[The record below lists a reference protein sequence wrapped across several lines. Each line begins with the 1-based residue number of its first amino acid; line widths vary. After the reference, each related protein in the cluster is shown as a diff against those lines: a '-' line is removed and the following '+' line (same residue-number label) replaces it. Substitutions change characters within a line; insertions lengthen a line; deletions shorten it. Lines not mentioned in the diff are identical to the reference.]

1 MGKIVPV
8 AVCFGLML
16 VFYLMYEGDKF
27 SKRYSRPFA
36 IACKGAATLCACLL
50 AAVGAA
56 RTGLGSDWAL
66 AAGLLLCTVADVV
79 LDLRFVAGMGVF
91 SLGHAAYCAA
101 YILKNPPGT
110 LNFLLMVALMVSV
123 VLGALKFSRRLGHRA
138 APFTL
143 YALVLCV
150 MLSLAATQ
158 KPVLAFGALFF
169 VISDA
174 TLARNLLLG
183 ATRRQD
189 YASLGCYYLGQ
200 FLIAASVWAFA

>member
-1 MGKIVPV
+1 MPHIPVIVCL
-8 AVCFGLML
+8 ALMTI
-16 VFYLMYEGDKF
+16 FYLLHEGNKF
-27 SKRYSRPFA
+27 SRHYTRRTAMAF
-36 IACKGAATLCACLL
+36 KGSATLCAFLL
-50 AAVGAA
+50 AVLGAA
-56 RTGLGSDWAL
+56 GTGAAADWVL
-66 AAGLLLCTVADVV
+66 AAGLFLCAAADIV
-79 LDLRFVAGMGVF
+79 LDIRFVAGMGVF

-101 YILKNPPGT
+101 YILKNPPVT
-110 LNFLLMVALMVSV
+110 LNFLLMAVLMILTA
-123 VLGALKFSRRLGHRA
+123 LGALRFKKRLGARA
-138 APFTL
+138 VPFTL

-200 FLIAASVWAFA
+200 FLIAASVFT